1 MNTLIFDKEISSLNL
16 IELALNNYFPD
27 DLICFKCHRFSEAQN
42 ILESEKIDL
51 LFWDTYFSN
60 IFINDFLN
68 QLNNPQLSIIL
79 TSSTKDFNISSI
91 PFYTIDFLIKPI
103 QFTEVK
109 NAVQKVLKFKK
120 DNNYLK
126 VNKPEQVSLKTNDG
140 KNTEINIDDIMY
152 INASN
157 NYSIIYLL
165 DNKEIITSKTL
176 KEFDLKLNNSGF
188 LRIHKS
194 YLINKSK
201 ITSIKKSDVIKV
213 TMSNGIILNVSRR
226 KKHLFNK
233 KI

>member
-1 MNTLIFDKEISSLNL
+1 L
-16 IELALNNYFPD
+16 
-27 DLICFKCHRFSEAQN
+27 
-42 ILESEKIDL
+42 
-51 LFWDTYFSN
+51 
-60 IFINDFLN
+60 
-68 QLNNPQLSIIL
+68 
-79 TSSTKDFNISSI
+79 
-91 PFYTIDFLIKPI
+91 KPI
-103 QFTEVK
+103 QFSEVE

-140 KNTEINIDDIMY
+140 KNTEINIDDIIY

-201 ITSIKKSDVIKV
+201 ITSIKKLDVIKV